1 MISRGTLKAWDAVTY
16 TCTVQMVGSLGQ
28 YLSGVKVSRAIAGVE
43 MVVGRSV
50 AVAIFDAGN
59 PTDAVVVA
67 VY

>member
-1 MISRGTLKAWDAVTY
+1 MVRRGVLQVWDVGTY
-16 TCTVQMVGSLGQ
+16 TCTVQMAASLGQ
-28 YLSGVKVSRAIAGVE
+28 YLAGIKVSRAIAGAE

-50 AVAIFDAGN
+50 AVAVFDEGN